1 MKDQK
6 SNKKLKKKVKISI
19 KNFDKYS
26 KECTIENIQILGK
39 ELRVYA
45 QSPDIIKKNREL
57 LKDLIQLL
65 FKYLMNGEEEV
76 IGYFKDE
83 DIFIGIRD
91 IYFYEDYQINCN
103 IIQNLSMIIINN
115 EKSKSF
121 LYFILSNNFIND
133 LLLIDYSKYD
143 DEFYSYFVNFIKS

>member
-91 IYFYEDYQINCN
+91 IYFYED
-103 IIQNLSMIIINN
+103 L
-115 EKSKSF
+115 
-121 LYFILSNNFIND
+121 
-133 LLLIDYSKYD
+133 
-143 DEFYSYFVNFIKS
+143 